1 LPPTAPTGA
10 MASGTRTG
18 LLRPVRHGP
27 ARDMPAAT
35 AAAGRA
41 GPQGEQCDTGAT
53 GDTGPRARRDRKGR
67 RATSATSRRWATR
80 ARPALR
86 NRPPRSASSRA
97 CTATSR
103 RSPAARPTR
112 RRRAAPRVDRDGR
125 RVGHHARGGPT
136 VPVSDRTDSGAGW
149 TVQVDNSQAGA
160 AATVRAVACCRSP
173 PSESAGHRW
182 DNRKEAASRS
192 ARHGRRA
199 QRGSGSPLAGAP
211 RLSCARCRD
220 ASAGAVVR
228 WRQTDAKRR
237 SARRRR
243 TTSRSRVR

>member
-1 LPPTAPTGA
+1 
-10 MASGTRTG
+10 
-18 LLRPVRHGP
+18 
-27 ARDMPAAT
+27 MPAAT

-173 PSESAGHRW
+173 PRESAGHRW
-182 DNRKEAASRS
+182 DNRGGGQSLSAPRTTRPAGLRFPPSRGPAPFMRTLPGMPAPVRWCGGARQTRSVGPRGAVGRPREAASAERDVEGALG
-192 ARHGRRA
+192 ART
-199 QRGSGSPLAGAP
+199 RGAGA
-211 RLSCARCRD
+211 S
-220 ASAGAVVR
+220 G
-228 WRQTDAKRR
+228 
-237 SARRRR
+237 
-243 TTSRSRVR
+243 

>member
-1 LPPTAPTGA
+1 
-10 MASGTRTG
+10 
-18 LLRPVRHGP
+18 
-27 ARDMPAAT
+27 MPAAT

-53 GDTGPRARRDRKGR
+53 GDTGPAGSARPQGPKGDVGDIAPMGGPG
-67 RATSATSRRWATR
+67 ATSPQES
-80 ARPALR
+80 PA
-86 NRPPRSASSRA
+86 PFGSSRA

-136 VPVSDRTDSGAGW
+136 VPVSDRADSGAGR

-173 PSESAGHRW
+173 PSESAGRRW

-243 TTSRSRVR
+243 TTSRSCVR

>member
-1 LPPTAPTGA
+1 
-10 MASGTRTG
+10 
-18 LLRPVRHGP
+18 
-27 ARDMPAAT
+27 MPAAT

-53 GDTGPRARRDRKGR
+53 GDTGPAGSARPQGPKGDVGDIAPMGGPG
-67 RATSATSRRWATR
+67 ATSPQES
-80 ARPALR
+80 PA
-86 NRPPRSASSRA
+86 PFGSSRA

-160 AATVRAVACCRSP
+160 AATVRAVACRRSP
-173 PSESAGHRW
+173 PRESAGHRW
-182 DNRKEAASRS
+182 DNRGGGQSLS
-192 ARHGRRA
+192 APRTTRPAGLRF
-199 QRGSGSPLAGAP
+199 PLAGAP

-243 TTSRSRVR
+243 TTSRSCVR